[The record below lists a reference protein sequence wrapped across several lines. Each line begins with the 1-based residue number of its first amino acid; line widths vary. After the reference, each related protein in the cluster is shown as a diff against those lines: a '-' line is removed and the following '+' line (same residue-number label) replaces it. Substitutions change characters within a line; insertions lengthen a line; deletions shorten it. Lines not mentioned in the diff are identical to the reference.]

1 MCLCGNIS
9 LNQFAATKTDL
20 PPMWLMTNFLSAEFI
35 RRKFGGHIFAVPKI
49 FGSAGALPSKT
60 IRQSLLAFNGWAR
73 QIALTQGS
81 DGFNYQGYVCL
92 VVCS

>member
-1 MCLCGNIS
+1 
-9 LNQFAATKTDL
+9 
-20 PPMWLMTNFLSAEFI
+20 MWLMTNFLSAEFI

-60 IRQSLLAFNGWAR
+60 TRQSLLAFNGQAR

>member
-1 MCLCGNIS
+1 VRG
-9 LNQFAATKTDL
+9 ATFQDFSVHATGFSQ
-20 PPMWLMTNFLSAEFI
+20 WLMTNFLSAEFI

-60 IRQSLLAFNGWAR
+60 IRQSLLAFNGRAR

>member
-1 MCLCGNIS
+1 
-9 LNQFAATKTDL
+9 
-20 PPMWLMTNFLSAEFI
+20 MWLMTNFLSAEFI

-60 IRQSLLAFNGWAR
+60 TRQSLLAFNGQAR

-81 DGFNYQGYVCL
+81 DSFNYQGYVCL